1 MTQRPS
7 ILAWLCMPV
16 LALLSNSIAYPQQA
30 SIYGELVGK
39 GGKPKL
45 AVTDFRGTGKA
56 AAFMSTFNGTLFS
69 DLQNSG
75 LFDMVSK
82 SLFPLQ
88 PPQRPEDFRAQSGV
102 GLALQ
107 DWSGPPPNASHLAFG
122 YAADQNGTFAAYGY
136 LFDVRQQ
143 TTRGAQMM
151 AKRYYDSMDDEGA
164 RKAAHEFANDII
176 ATFGGGSLA
185 GSKIYFVSN
194 RTGNKEIWAMESDGT
209 NQHQL
214 THNRGGINI
223 MPGISPDGTL
233 LAYTS
238 FRTGRPQIDILETA
252 SGRLRGFLNP
262 GASVNSTP
270 SFTSDGK
277 MLYFASSLG
286 GPQQIYRCGV
296 TGSGLTR
303 ISHSPAIET
312 EPKVNPKNPSELV
325 FVSGRTGPQQIFRMN
340 SEGLDVERLTEGTG
354 EASNPSWHPDGQH
367 ILFSWTRG
375 YAKGDWNVFLMDVAS
390 RRYDQLTHS
399 EGRNENPVWAPDGRH
414 LVFMSTRGGSHQI
427 WSMLADGTA
436 VTRLTNQ
443 GENWQPV
450 WSK

>member
-1 MTQRPS
+1 MTLRTP
-7 ILAWLCMPV
+7 ILPWLCVPV
-16 LALLSNSIAYPQQA
+16 LALLSAPFAHAQEA
-30 SIYGELVGK
+30 HLYGDLVGK

-45 AVTDFRGTGKA
+45 AATDFRGSGKA
-56 AAFMSTFNGTLFS
+56 AAFLSTFNGTLFS

-82 SLFPLQ
+82 SLYPLQ
-88 PPQRPEDFRAQSGV
+88 PPQRPEDFHAQSGV

-122 YAADQNGTFAAYGY
+122 YAADQNGTFVVYGY
-136 LFDVRQQ
+136 LFDLRQPLV
-143 TTRGAQMM
+143 GAQMM
-151 AKRYYDSMDDEGA
+151 AKRYFDSLDDNGA
-164 RKAAHEFANDII
+164 RKAAHDFANDII
-176 ATFGGGSLA
+176 AMFGGGSLA

-194 RTGNKEIWAMESDGT
+194 RTGSQEIWVMDYDGS
-209 NQHQL
+209 NQRQL
-214 THNRGGINI
+214 THNRGYSI
-223 MPGISPDGTL
+223 MPGISPDGAL

-262 GASVNSTP
+262 SASINSTP
-270 SFTSDGK
+270 SFTPDSK
-277 MLYFASSLG
+277 MLYFASTVG
-286 GPQQIYRCGV
+286 GGAEQIYRSGV
-296 TGSGLTR
+296 TGSGLAR
-303 ISHSPAIET
+303 VSHATAIET
-312 EPKVNPKNPSELV
+312 EPKVNPKNPGELV
-325 FVSGRTGPQQIFRMN
+325 FVSGRTGPQQVFRMN
-340 SEGLDVERLTEGTG
+340 SEGLDVERLTDGTG
-354 EASNPSWHPDGQH
+354 EASNPSWHSDGQH
-367 ILFSWTRG
+367 LLFSWTRG
-375 YAKGDWNVFLMDVAS
+375 YAKGDWNVFLMDVAT

-414 LVFMSTRGGSHQI
+414 LVFGSNRGGSYQI

-443 GENWQPV
+443 GQNKQPV